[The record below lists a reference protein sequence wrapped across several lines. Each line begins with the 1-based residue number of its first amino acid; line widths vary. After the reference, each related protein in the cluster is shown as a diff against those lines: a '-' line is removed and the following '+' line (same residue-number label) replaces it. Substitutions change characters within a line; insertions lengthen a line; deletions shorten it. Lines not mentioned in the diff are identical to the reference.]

1 MENNK
6 QQVNVAPLSLP
17 KGGGAI
23 AGMGESLGAIGPSGL
38 ASLTVPLPISAGR
51 GYAPALALSYSSG
64 GGNSPFGL
72 GWQMGVLS
80 IRRRTSRGTPRYDD
94 RDEFI
99 GPNGE
104 LLVAVSEESEPSK
117 DSRYS
122 TTDFNVTCY
131 QPRIEGGFDRIE
143 FWQPQDATSGLTAF
157 WLIYGADG

>member
-72 GWQMGVLS
+72 GWQMGCYRFAAV
-80 IRRRTSRGTPRYDD
+80 PRVEH
-94 RDEFI
+94 RAMMTAM
-99 GPNGE
+99 N
-104 LLVAVSEESEPSK
+104 LLALMAS
-117 DSRYS
+117 
-122 TTDFNVTCY
+122 C
-131 QPRIEGGFDRIE
+131 
-143 FWQPQDATSGLTAF
+143 
-157 WLIYGADG
+157 